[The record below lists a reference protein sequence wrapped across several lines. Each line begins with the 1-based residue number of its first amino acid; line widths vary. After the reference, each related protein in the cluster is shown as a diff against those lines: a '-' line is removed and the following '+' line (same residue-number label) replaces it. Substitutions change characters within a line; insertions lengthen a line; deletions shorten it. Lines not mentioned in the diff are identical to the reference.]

1 MPTFYI
7 RASLTDEATVKVEA
21 PDADTAR
28 LAAADWFI
36 DEVRGAKTYLTDIDT
51 EDLDPEDL
59 KFDGGEPGAAIVART
74 RPDSKP
80 GDYHGYDFAPDEG
93 ERNAEDDYDD
103 EGEDVEDPL
112 TDEER
117 ERRDILNLAMERNPD
132 IAFTASDMEDF

>member
-7 RASLTDEATVKVEA
+7 RASMMDEAVVKVEA

-36 DEVRGAKTYLTDIDT
+36 DEIRGQKTYLTDVDT
-51 EDLDPEDL
+51 SDLDEQAFSEWGSDNSI
-59 KFDGGEPGAAIVART
+59 AART

-80 GDYHGYDFAPDEG
+80 GDYHGYDLAPDD
-93 ERNAEDDYDD
+93 EDESD
-103 EGEDVEDPL
+103 EDPL

-132 IAFTASDMEDF
+132 IAFTTSDMEDY

>member
-7 RASLTDEATVKVEA
+7 RASLTDMATVKVEA

-36 DEVRGAKTYLTDIDT
+36 DEIRGQKTYLTDVET

-59 KFDGGEPGAAIVART
+59 THDGGEPPAAIAART

-80 GDYHGYDFAPDEG
+80 GDYHGYDLAPEDE
-93 ERNAEDDYDD
+93 D
-103 EGEDVEDPL
+103 ESDEDPL

-117 ERRDILNLAMERNPD
+117 ERRDILNLAMENNPD
-132 IAFTASDMEDF
+132 LAFTASDMEDY